1 MRDDHEGYP
10 PPSSPTFGDD
20 GATAASSKASSE
32 AIRML
37 MNNPSSNASLSS
49 SQVSAL
55 TANRLPLERLVS
67 DSPKS
72 SNQETKSSGQHPIL
86 PAMEDVSFMNPL
98 DLDPEED
105 DEEEEE
111 SSSLWG
117 GDENGAASPKSK
129 KRDWLLRMN
138 RRMAD
143 TPIGEM
149 DSSVIPISAIMNAWA
164 KTKSSQGAS
173 MVETW
178 LNRAQQEHAAGNT
191 KVVPTTKMYTMAGTY
206 HSICEFVGL
215 FPTSKTDY

>member
-20 GATAASSKASSE
+20 GATVASSKASSE

-37 MNNPSSNASLSS
+37 MNNPSSTASLSS

-72 SNQETKSSGQHPIL
+72 SNQETKSGGQHPIL

-98 DLDPEED
+98 DMDPEED

-117 GDENGAASPKSK
+117 GDESGATSPKSK
-129 KRDWLLRMN
+129 RRDWLLRMN

-149 DSSVIPISAIMNAWA
+149 DPSVIPISAIMNAWA

-206 HSICEFVGL
+206 HSI
-215 FPTSKTDY
+215 